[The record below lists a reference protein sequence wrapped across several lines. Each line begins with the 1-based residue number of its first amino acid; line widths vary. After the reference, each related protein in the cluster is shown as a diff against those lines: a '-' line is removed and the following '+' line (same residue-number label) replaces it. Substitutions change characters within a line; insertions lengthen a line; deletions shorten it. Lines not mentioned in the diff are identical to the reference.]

1 MYIAKL
7 RLTDGSTRELPVTM
21 SGNSAILRK
30 KDIPADT
37 DTIDMLPDFCNA
49 KTGSKGF
56 YVVPSIDNNGHA
68 GQIFFS
74 PRADQETEF
83 NCNDMPLYVFHDGV
97 AATLAVVAGM
107 SLDYSLMTGIRD
119 GVYYMFPRFILEGDG
134 AYEDIE
140 IKFFELTGGEATWC
154 GAARRY
160 RRYQLERGACTPIRE
175 RMKQFPVVGEAAM
188 GPEVR
193 VRLAWK
199 PVPSPVPDQ
208 TEETEPPIHVAITF
222 EQCEQIIEEF
232 HKQGIEHAE
241 FCLVGWNKSG
251 HDGRFPDLFPVE
263 PLLGGEEALK
273 RLIAKARGY
282 GYLISGHTNLLD
294 SYKIAKRWREENC
307 LRDKDGSLHQ
317 KGNWGGGNSYFL
329 CPKKAH
335 EEYAEQD
342 MADMQRLGFRGTH
355 YLDVMT
361 ILNTNKCYDPRH
373 PLNRREAAEWRGKT
387 LALSREKVGA
397 SASEGSWDFCIG
409 DLDYALY
416 TIFHRNGEFERPMVD
431 KHIPFW
437 HVVYHGIVHYN
448 TFCDTVNAS
457 IKSDKTLS
465 LLNLAWG
472 GRPLSYFYAK
482 FRSSGANWMGEEDLR
497 FLSPEQLAADVARIK
512 QDYDRFRTIS
522 DLQYEFMEEF
532 EELGGNVFRVTYADG
547 SVLIFNLGETEY
559 RCNGRT
565 CAPCSVVR
573 L

>member
-49 KTGSKGF
+49 KTGGKGF

-107 SLDYSLMTGIRD
+107 SLDYSLMTGIRN

-140 IKFFELTGGEATWC
+140 IKFFELTGREATWC

-273 RLIAKARGY
+273 HLIAKAKGY
-282 GYLISGHTNLLD
+282 GYLISGHTNLTR
-294 SYKIAKRWREENC
+294 SPNA
-307 LRDKDGSLHQ
+307 
-317 KGNWGGGNSYFL
+317 GGRKTVCATKTVRFIR
-329 CPKKAH
+329 KAT
-335 EEYAEQD
+335 
-342 MADMQRLGFRGTH
+342 G
-355 YLDVMT
+355 
-361 ILNTNKCYDPRH
+361 
-373 PLNRREAAEWRGKT
+373 AAETPISFVRKKRMRNMRNRTWR
-387 LALSREKVGA
+387 
-397 SASEGSWDFCIG
+397 I
-409 DLDYALY
+409 
-416 TIFHRNGEFERPMVD
+416 
-431 KHIPFW
+431 
-437 HVVYHGIVHYN
+437 
-448 TFCDTVNAS
+448 
-457 IKSDKTLS
+457 
-465 LLNLAWG
+465 
-472 GRPLSYFYAK
+472 
-482 FRSSGANWMGEEDLR
+482 
-497 FLSPEQLAADVARIK
+497 
-512 QDYDRFRTIS
+512 
-522 DLQYEFMEEF
+522 
-532 EELGGNVFRVTYADG
+532 
-547 SVLIFNLGETEY
+547 
-559 RCNGRT
+559 
-565 CAPCSVVR
+565 CSVSVSAV
-573 L
+573 LTTSTS